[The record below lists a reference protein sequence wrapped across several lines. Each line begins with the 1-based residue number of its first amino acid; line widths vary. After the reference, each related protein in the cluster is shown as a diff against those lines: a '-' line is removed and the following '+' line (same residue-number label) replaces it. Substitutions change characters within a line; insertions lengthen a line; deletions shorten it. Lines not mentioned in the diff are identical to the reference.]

1 MMMLCYWLNS
11 MYELEIG
18 GEDDDD
24 DVMLLTQQ

>member
-24 DVMLLTQQ
+24 VMLLTQQ